1 MAASLAI
8 LNCKLDIIPEA
19 IIKEA
24 FCGCNRKWKR
34 NEQPQ
39 ILNLTQNQFVRL
51 LLSMLITINQQNP
64 PLRLIH
70 QVVEILKKGGIV
82 IYPTD
87 TYYGMGCDI
96 MNKKA
101 IEKIYQLKQRNK
113 SIPFSFI
120 CSGLKNISDYAKVS
134 NYAYK
139 TMKRLLPG
147 PYTFILEG
155 SRLVPKIML
164 TKRKTAGIRVPDNP
178 ICLAL
183 VNELE
188 NPLLTTSA
196 TMPDGTIFHD
206 ASLIHDFFGKRVD
219 AVVDGSIVPG
229 QPSSVISLIDDI
241 PEVIRKGIG
250 DVSLFE

>member
-206 ASLIHDFFGKRVD
+206 ASLIHDFFGNRVD

-229 QPSSVISLIDDI
+229 QPSSVISLINDI